1 MKKRFII
8 NPALIL
14 FACLISVAS
23 HSQDL
28 FASYLVKENYES
40 KIEELRKEFGNNKSI
55 PKEVEL
61 ECLTALSYYPQ
72 LKNTPIVFK
81 FGKTLSTMVSRP
93 KLNSIFKRNPKREYQ
108 VIIKKPGISKT
119 GLEWTELSFNSM
131 VGWVGHELGH
141 ITHYDHKGFA
151 GIAIMGIKYAFPN
164 YRRRMERFTD
174 QLAIKHNLG
183 SALYEGTEYAINSSN
198 ATQKYKNRL
207 QKFYLSPVEIKKY
220 VNLRSSFK
228 INYQRMRI
236 VDINAIV
243 KNK

>member
-8 NPALIL
+8 DPALIL
-14 FACLISVAS
+14 FAGLISMAS
-23 HSQDL
+23 HSQDI
-28 FASYLVKENYES
+28 FAGYLVKGNYETR
-40 KIEELRKEFGNNKSI
+40 IQELRKEFGTNKSI

-72 LKNTPIVFK
+72 LKNTHIVFR
-81 FGKTLSTMVSRP
+81 FGKTSSTMVSRP
-93 KLNSIFKRNPKREYQ
+93 KLNSILKKNVKREYQ
-108 VIIKKPGISKT
+108 VIIGKHGASKI
-119 GLEWTELSFNSM
+119 GLQWTELSFNSM

-151 GIAIMGIKYAFPN
+151 GIAVMGIKYAFPN

-174 QLAIKHNLG
+174 QLAIKHDLG
-183 SALYEGTEYAINSSN
+183 SALYEGTEYAINSSH
-198 ATQKYKNRL
+198 ATQKYKKRL

-220 VNLRSSFK
+220 INLRYSFK
-228 INYQRMRI
+228 INYQKMRI

>member
-8 NPALIL
+8 NPSMIL
-14 FACLISVAS
+14 FAFIVSIAS
-23 HSQDL
+23 RSQDIL
-28 FASYLVKENYES
+28 TSYLVKDNYETR
-40 KIEELRKEFGNNKSI
+40 IEELRKEFGNNKSI
-55 PKEVEL
+55 PREIEL

-72 LKNTPIVFK
+72 LKNTHIVFR
-81 FGKTLSTMVSRP
+81 FGKTSSTMISRP
-93 KLNSIFKRNPKREYQ
+93 KLNSILKRNSKREYQ

-119 GLEWTELSFNSM
+119 GLEWTELSFNSI
-131 VGWVGHELGH
+131 VGWIGHELGH

-151 GIAIMGIKYAFPN
+151 GIAVMGIKYAFPN

-174 QLAIKHNLG
+174 QLAIKHDLG
-183 SALYEGTEYAINSSN
+183 SALYEGTEYAMSSSN
-198 ATQKYKNRL
+198 ATQKYKKRL

-220 VNLRSSFK
+220 INLRYSFK
-228 INYQRMRI
+228 INYQKMRI

>member
-14 FACLISVAS
+14 FACLISIS
-23 HSQDL
+23 GDSQNL

-40 KIEELRKEFGNNKSI
+40 KIEELRKEFSTNKLI

-72 LKNTPIVFK
+72 LKNTHIVFR
-81 FGKTLSTMVSRP
+81 FGKTSSTMVSRP
-93 KLNSIFKRNPKREYQ
+93 KLNSILKKNAKREYQ
-108 VIIKKPGISKT
+108 VIIKKPGASNI

-131 VGWVGHELGH
+131 VGWIGHELGH

-174 QLAIKHNLG
+174 QLAIKHDLG
-183 SALYEGTEYAINSSN
+183 SALYEGTEYMINSSN
-198 ATQKYKNRL
+198 ATQKYKRRL

-220 VNLRSSFK
+220 TNLKYLFK
-228 INYQRMRI
+228 INYQKMRI